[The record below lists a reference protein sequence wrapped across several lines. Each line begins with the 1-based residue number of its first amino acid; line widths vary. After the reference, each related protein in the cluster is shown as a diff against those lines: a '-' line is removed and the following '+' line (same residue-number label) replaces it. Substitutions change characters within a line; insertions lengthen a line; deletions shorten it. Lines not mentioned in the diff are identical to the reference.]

1 MCGRCGDGKA
11 PASADPRAP
20 VRRIRRP
27 RRPAAPPQSRSR
39 GPVYARTCSG
49 RAPPATESRAPPAAS
64 AGHTGLRTMGSS
76 RPGPTGQTASSARSL
91 QNPRAARNRQ
101 NLALYWIG
109 KMVHFRSLQQ
119 TTCSRLFPMTLRGWA
134 DLYAWEL
141 DRASRTP
148 LTRQIY
154 IQVRSAVLSGALRP
168 GTRMPSS
175 RAMASKLG
183 VARASW
189 VLAYEPLRA
198 EGYVES
204 RHGSGTF
211 IAGDLTGLAS
221 RRRGAPRATRRA
233 VPTSAQTF
241 SDFERSAVQ
250 SDARPFNTGRT
261 LIDARTAETWR
272 SLTHRAVRRLGAN
285 DLGYTDPAGLAE
297 LRENICDYLRA
308 ARAVRCD
315 PEQIVITAGTQQAID
330 IAIRVLLA
338 PGDEV
343 WVEDPGYPLTHA
355 QLLLAKTRPHPIPVD
370 SQGLI
375 VDAGQRS
382 APRARA
388 ACVTPSHQFPTG
400 VMLSMARRLELL
412 AWARHSAAFIVED
425 DYTSEFRYSGPPL
438 ASLQGLDDN
447 ERVIYVGTL
456 NKALFPGLRI
466 GYAVVPRALLQAFV
480 GVRYLMDRQPATL
493 QQVVVSEFMQQG
505 HFAAHIRR
513 MRELY
518 REQRDALVETLMRR
532 AADRLDVALPDQGM
546 HLVAYLRDESS
557 DIAIEATAQRAGI
570 VLRAISRF
578 YRAARPRPGLMLG
591 FSGFPR
597 QLIVPSAARLA
608 TLVANHDRA

>member
-1 MCGRCGDGKA
+1 M
-11 PASADPRAP
+11 AS
-20 VRRIRRP
+20 
-27 RRPAAPPQSRSR
+27 
-39 GPVYARTCSG
+39 
-49 RAPPATESRAPPAAS
+49 
-64 AGHTGLRTMGSS
+64 
-76 RPGPTGQTASSARSL
+76 
-91 QNPRAARNRQ
+91 
-101 NLALYWIG
+101 
-109 KMVHFRSLQQ
+109 
-119 TTCSRLFPMTLRGWA
+119 RGWA
-134 DLYAWEL
+134 DLYAWQL

-154 IQVRSAVLSGALRP
+154 MQVRSAVLSGALCP
-168 GTRMPSS
+168 GTRVPSS

-183 VARASW
+183 VARAS
-189 VLAYEPLRA
+189 VVSAYEQLLA

-204 RHGSGTF
+204 RRGSGTF
-211 IAGDLTGLAS
+211 ISTQLTGLPS
-221 RRRGAPRATRRA
+221 RQRRAARTIKRA

-241 SDFERSAVQ
+241 PDFERSAVQ
-250 SDARPFNTGRT
+250 SDARAFNTGRT

-297 LRENICDYLRA
+297 LRANICDYLRA

-315 PEQIVITAGTQQAID
+315 PEQVVITGGTQQAID

-355 QLLLAKTRPHPIPVD
+355 QLLLAKARPHAIPVD

-375 VDAGQRS
+375 VDAGRRT

-388 ACVTPSHQFPTG
+388 AFLTPSHQFPTG
-400 VMLSMARRLELL
+400 VTLSMARRLELL
-412 AWARHSAAFIVED
+412 AWARQSGAFIVED

-438 ASLQGLDDN
+438 ASLQGLDDT
-447 ERVIYVGTL
+447 EQVIYVGTL

-480 GVRYLMDRQPATL
+480 SARYLIDRQPATL
-493 QQVVVSEFMQQG
+493 QQAVVSEFMQQG
-505 HFAAHIRR
+505 HFTAHIRR

-518 REQRDALVETLMRR
+518 REQRDALAQTLIRR
-532 AADRLDVALPDQGM
+532 AADRLDVAVPDQGM
-546 HLVAYLRDESS
+546 HLVAYLSDGSS
-557 DIAIEATAQRAGI
+557 DMAIEAAARRAGI
-570 VLRAISRF
+570 VVRAISRF
-578 YRAARPRPGLMLG
+578 YRTARPRPGLMLG

-608 TLVANHDRA
+608 TLVAKDDLRYNKN

>member
-1 MCGRCGDGKA
+1 
-11 PASADPRAP
+11 
-20 VRRIRRP
+20 
-27 RRPAAPPQSRSR
+27 
-39 GPVYARTCSG
+39 
-49 RAPPATESRAPPAAS
+49 
-64 AGHTGLRTMGSS
+64 
-76 RPGPTGQTASSARSL
+76 
-91 QNPRAARNRQ
+91 
-101 NLALYWIG
+101 
-109 KMVHFRSLQQ
+109 
-119 TTCSRLFPMTLRGWA
+119 MTLRGWA
-134 DLYAWEL
+134 DLYVWQL
-141 DRASRTP
+141 DRTSRTP

-154 IQVRSAVLSGALRP
+154 MMVRSAVLSGVLRSD
-168 GTRMPSS
+168 TRLPSS
-175 RAMASKLG
+175 RAMASKLR
-183 VARASW
+183 VARATV
-189 VLAYEPLRA
+189 VLAYEHLLA

-221 RRRGAPRATRRA
+221 PRRGAPHPTKRAM
-233 VPTSAQTF
+233 PTSAQTF

-297 LRENICDYLRA
+297 LRASICDYLRA
-308 ARAVRCD
+308 ARSVRCD
-315 PEQIVITAGTQQAID
+315 AEQIVITAGTQQAID

-355 QLLLAKTRPHPIPVD
+355 QLLLAKARPHPIPVD
-370 SQGLI
+370 AQGLV
-375 VDAGQRS
+375 VDAGLRA

-388 ACVTPSHQFPTG
+388 AFVTPSHQFPTG
-400 VMLSMARRLELL
+400 VALSMVRRLELL
-412 AWARHSAAFIVED
+412 AWARQSGAFIVED

-438 ASLQGLDDN
+438 ASLQGLDDT
-447 ERVIYVGTL
+447 EQVIYVGTL

-480 GVRYLMDRQPATL
+480 GARYLIDRQPATL
-493 QQVVVSEFMQQG
+493 QQAVVSEFMQQG

-513 MRELY
+513 MRQLY
-518 REQRDALVETLMRR
+518 REQRDALAGTLMRR
-532 AADRLDVALPDQGM
+532 AAGRLDVAVPDQGM
-546 HLVAYLRDESS
+546 HLVAYLCDGSS
-557 DIAIEATAQRAGI
+557 DITIEAAAQCAGI
-570 VLRAISRF
+570 VVRAISRF
-578 YRAARPRPGLMLG
+578 YHAAPPRPGLMLG

-608 TLVANHDRA
+608 ALVAGHGRD

>member
-1 MCGRCGDGKA
+1 M
-11 PASADPRAP
+11 AS
-20 VRRIRRP
+20 
-27 RRPAAPPQSRSR
+27 
-39 GPVYARTCSG
+39 
-49 RAPPATESRAPPAAS
+49 
-64 AGHTGLRTMGSS
+64 
-76 RPGPTGQTASSARSL
+76 
-91 QNPRAARNRQ
+91 
-101 NLALYWIG
+101 
-109 KMVHFRSLQQ
+109 
-119 TTCSRLFPMTLRGWA
+119 RGWA
-134 DLYAWEL
+134 DLYAWQLE
-141 DRASRTP
+141 RGSRTP

-154 IQVRSAVLSGALRP
+154 MQVRSAVLSGALCP
-168 GTRMPSS
+168 GTRVPSS

-183 VARASW
+183 VARAS
-189 VLAYEPLRA
+189 VVSAYEQLLA

-204 RHGSGTF
+204 RRGSGTF
-211 IAGDLTGLAS
+211 ISTQLTGLPS
-221 RRRGAPRATRRA
+221 RQRRAPRAIKRA

-241 SDFERSAVQ
+241 PDFERSAVQ
-250 SDARPFNTGRT
+250 SDARAFNTGRT

-297 LRENICDYLRA
+297 LRGNICEYLRA

-315 PEQIVITAGTQQAID
+315 PEQVVITGGTQQAID

-355 QLLLAKTRPHPIPVD
+355 QLLLAKTRPHAIPVD
-370 SQGLI
+370 SQGLM
-375 VDAGQRS
+375 VDAGRRT

-388 ACVTPSHQFPTG
+388 AFVTPSHQFPTG
-400 VMLSMARRLELL
+400 VALSMARRLELL
-412 AWARHSAAFIVED
+412 AWARQSGAFIVED

-438 ASLQGLDDN
+438 ASLQCLDDT
-447 ERVIYVGTL
+447 EQVIYVGTL

-480 GVRYLMDRQPATL
+480 SARYLIDRQPATL
-493 QQVVVSEFMQQG
+493 QQAVVSEFMQLG

-518 REQRDALVETLMRR
+518 REQRDALAQTLMRR
-532 AADRLDVALPDQGM
+532 AGNRLDVAVPDQGM
-546 HLVAYLRDESS
+546 HLVAYLRDGSS
-557 DIAIEATAQRAGI
+557 DMAIEAAARRAGI
-570 VLRAISRF
+570 VVRAISRF
-578 YRAARPRPGLMLG
+578 YRTARPRPGLMLG

-608 TLVANHDRA
+608 TLVAKDDLRYNKE